1 MSMMGMTLGEL
12 VQMMRE
18 RSQRL
23 PFEIGTYI
31 ALEVCESVIRA
42 PAVVSMTLVRITDDG
57 IVSVYAP
64 PHSAGNAEAAQ
75 SVGGVLGGLLVA
87 AGSGVPPVLLQLVEH
102 GPSDGRWDLARLR
115 DELEASLVPLNRAAS
130 RRVLARLVKDLQR
143 PVHKSSRPPPP
154 PAKRQSPDLDA
165 DLDAL
170 LDGSLADSVDEE
182 LPTTQ
187 LPALDASGNPLVDLD
202 EVLSKR
208 APGSPGAMPPGA
220 VVSPPPRRPS
230 SIPPPRSEP
239 PPRRPPSE
247 PPRKLRSG
255 PPPELLPDSEP
266 ALPSMPRD
274 EGLPTAPRGGLAG
287 LDDYDDLPQAKQGRW
302 GLAVLGLIGVLA
314 IAIAA
319 LAVLRPDVI
328 DRIMGRAEE
337 PDYEAEMEEARQ
349 EQERLR
355 QQAEADLL
363 AAHGDLT
370 IRTTSTRAQV
380 LLFIGRGPAV
390 AENLPMGVAH
400 EFVAIADG
408 RSPTRAVVPPDA
420 QWSEASAD
428 QPSQYELAMQT
439 GDREMTFENLDLG
452 TSHLERG
459 DMGQPTGSFGRVRV
473 ITTPQG
479 ARVFLLI
486 GFGGAHVS
494 DLPIEES
501 QELLIFEEGFVAQRI
516 FVGPSDWQGSGDAKV
531 AEIEV
536 ELQSR

>member
-12 VQMMRE
+12 VQMMRD

-23 PFEIGTYI
+23 PFEIGTFI

-57 IVSVYAP
+57 IISVYAP
-64 PHSAGNAEAAQ
+64 PHSAGNAEAAR
-75 SVGGVLGGLLVA
+75 SVAGVLGGVLVA
-87 AGSGVPPVLLQLVEH
+87 AGSGVPPVLLQLVEQ
-102 GPSDGRWDLARLR
+102 GPADGRWDLVRLR

-154 PAKRQSPDLDA
+154 AAPKRSPDLDA

-170 LDGSLADSVDEE
+170 LDGSLDSVDEE
-182 LPTTQ
+182 LPTQQ
-187 LPALDASGNPLVDLD
+187 LPALDSSGNPLVDLD

-208 APGSPGAMPPGA
+208 APGSPGALAAPTPA
-220 VVSPPPRRPS
+220 SRRPS
-230 SIPPPRSEP
+230 SIPPPRPRSEPPRPRSEPPQRSEP
-239 PPRRPPSE
+239 PP
-247 PPRKLRSG
+247 KLRT
-255 PPPELLPDSEP
+255 PTPPEPMSL
-266 ALPSMPRD
+266 PRD
-274 EGLPTAPRGGLAG
+274 EGLPTAPRGGLGG
-287 LDDYDDLPQAKQGRW
+287 LDDYDDIAQPKQGRW
-302 GLAVLGLIGVLA
+302 GLAVLGLVGVLA
-314 IAIAA
+314 IAIAL
-319 LAVLRPDVI
+319 LAVMRPDVI

-370 IRTTSTRAQV
+370 VRTTSTRAQV

-390 AENLPMGVAH
+390 AENLPIGVAH

-420 QWSEASAD
+420 QWSEASAE
-428 QPSQYELAMQT
+428 QAAQYELAMQT

-501 QELLIFEEGFVAQRI
+501 QELLIFEEGFAAQRI
-516 FVGPSDWQGSGDAKV
+516 FVGPSDWQGSGENKT
-531 AEIEV
+531 AEIEI
-536 ELQSR
+536 ELQAR

>member
-1 MSMMGMTLGEL
+1 MSMMGMTLEEL
-12 VQMMRE
+12 VRLMRE

-23 PFEIGTYI
+23 PFEIGTFI
-31 ALEVCESVIRA
+31 ALEVCESTIRA

-64 PHSAGNAEAAQ
+64 PHSAGNEEAAR
-75 SVGGVLGGLLVA
+75 SVAGVLGGVLVA
-87 AGSGVPPVLLQLVEH
+87 AGSGVPPVLLQLVEQ
-102 GPSDGRWDLARLR
+102 GPSDGRWDLLRLR

-130 RRVLARLVKDLQR
+130 RRVLARLVRDLQR

-154 PAKRQSPDLDA
+154 MAPKPTPDLDA

-170 LDGSLADSVDEE
+170 LDGTLDDSVDEE
-182 LPTTQ
+182 LPTQQ
-187 LPALDASGNPLVDLD
+187 LPALDGSGNPLVDLD
-202 EVLSKR
+202 EVLARRHPMAS
-208 APGSPGAMPPGA
+208 AP
-220 VVSPPPRRPS
+220 PS
-230 SIPPPRSEP
+230 SRPPPPRSEP
-239 PPRRPPSE
+239 PPPRPRSE
-247 PPRKLRSG
+247 PPRKLRSQ
-255 PPPELLPDSEP
+255 PPPSQTAAPRKLRSDPPSAPTPSSELSL
-266 ALPSMPRD
+266 PRD
-274 EGLPTAPRGGLAG
+274 EGLPTAPRGGLGG
-287 LDDYDDLPQAKQGRW
+287 LDDYDDLAQPKQGRW

-319 LAVLRPDVI
+319 LAVVRPDVI
-328 DRIMGRAEE
+328 DRILGRAVE

-370 IRTTSTRAQV
+370 VRTSSTRAQV
-380 LLFIGRGPAV
+380 LLFVGRGPAM
-390 AENLPMGVAH
+390 AENLPIGVAH

-420 QWSEASAD
+420 QWSDATPD
-428 QPSQYELAMQT
+428 QPAQYELAMQT

-452 TSHLERG
+452 SSHLERG
-459 DMGQPTGSFGRVRV
+459 DMGQPTGEFGRVRV

-516 FVGPSDWQGSGDAKV
+516 FVGPSDWRGGSDSKV
-531 AEIEV
+531 AEIEI
-536 ELQSR
+536 ELQPR

>member
-1 MSMMGMTLGEL
+1 MNMMGMTLEDL
-12 VQMMRE
+12 VRSMRE
-18 RSQRL
+18 RAQRL
-23 PFEIGTYI
+23 PFEIGTFI

-87 AGSGVPPVLLQLVEH
+87 AGSGVPPLLLQVVEH
-102 GPSDGRWDLARLR
+102 GPGGSWDLNRLR

-130 RRVLARLVKDLQR
+130 RRVLARLVRDLQR
-143 PVHKSSRPPPP
+143 PLHKPSRPPPAAP
-154 PAKRQSPDLDA
+154 PKQNPDLDA

-170 LDGSLADSVDEE
+170 LDGSLDDSVDEE
-182 LPTTQ
+182 LPTQQ

-202 EVLSKR
+202 DVLGMR
-208 APGSPGAMPPGA
+208 APGSPGALAAPQPKR
-220 VVSPPPRRPS
+220 PRAPS
-230 SIPPPRSEP
+230 SVPPHAIASARPAPRVPSEP
-239 PPRRPPSE
+239 PPRLKST
-247 PPRKLRSG
+247 PPRAPTPQS
-255 PPPELLPDSEP
+255 SQ
-266 ALPSMPRD
+266 AAMPSMPRD

-287 LDDYDDLPQAKQGRW
+287 LDDYEDLAQPKQGRW

-314 IAIAA
+314 IAVAA
-319 LAVLRPDVI
+319 LAVVRPDVI
-328 DRIMGRAEE
+328 DRILGRAEE
-337 PDYEAEMEEARQ
+337 PDYEAEMEEARA

-355 QQAEADLL
+355 QEAEADLL

-370 IRTTSTRAQV
+370 VRTTSTRAQV
-380 LLFIGRGPAV
+380 LLFVGRGPAI
-390 AENLPMGVAH
+390 AENLPTGVAH

-408 RSPTRAVVPPDA
+408 RAPTRAVVPPSA
-420 QWSEASAD
+420 QWSEATAD
-428 QPSQYELAMQT
+428 QPAQYELAMQT
-439 GDREMTFENLDLG
+439 GQREMTFENLDLG
-452 TSHLERG
+452 VSQLERG

-494 DLPIEES
+494 DLPVDES
-501 QELLIFEEGFVAQRI
+501 HELLVFEEGFVAQRV
-516 FVGPSDWQGSGDAKV
+516 FVGPSDWQGGGDAKV
-531 AEIEV
+531 AEIEI
-536 ELQSR
+536 ELTPR

>member
-1 MSMMGMTLGEL
+1 M
-12 VQMMRE
+12 
-18 RSQRL
+18 
-23 PFEIGTYI
+23 
-31 ALEVCESVIRA
+31 
-42 PAVVSMTLVRITDDG
+42 
-57 IVSVYAP
+57 
-64 PHSAGNAEAAQ
+64 
-75 SVGGVLGGLLVA
+75 
-87 AGSGVPPVLLQLVEH
+87 
-102 GPSDGRWDLARLR
+102 PSL
-115 DELEASLVPLNRAAS
+115 
-130 RRVLARLVKDLQR
+130 
-143 PVHKSSRPPPP
+143 
-154 PAKRQSPDLDA
+154 
-165 DLDAL
+165 
-170 LDGSLADSVDEE
+170 
-182 LPTTQ
+182 
-187 LPALDASGNPLVDLD
+187 
-202 EVLSKR
+202 
-208 APGSPGAMPPGA
+208 
-220 VVSPPPRRPS
+220 
-230 SIPPPRSEP
+230 
-239 PPRRPPSE
+239 
-247 PPRKLRSG
+247 
-255 PPPELLPDSEP
+255 
-266 ALPSMPRD
+266 PRD
-274 EGLPTAPRGGLAG
+274 EGLPTAPRGGLGG
-287 LDDYDDLPQAKQGRW
+287 LDDYDDIGTPKQGRW
-302 GLAVLGLIGVLA
+302 GLAVLGLVGVLA

-319 LAVLRPDVI
+319 LAVMRPDVI

-337 PDYEAEMEEARQ
+337 PDYEAEMEEARR

-370 IRTTSTRAQV
+370 VRTTSTRAQV

-420 QWSEASAD
+420 QWSEASEE
-428 QPSQYELAMQT
+428 QPAQYELAMQT

-536 ELQSR
+536 ELQPR